1 MKQLSKKIFN
11 IFIICIICIVPLII
25 TPNRLDYY
33 YQAKSY
39 LIYALCL
46 FTSIP
51 FLFEFNKDYFSN
63 KAIYYTIFVY
73 IFILALSTIFSVN
86 ISQSIFGKIYRYEG
100 FLTLI
105 CYLIIFIIASSKYI
119 FSKVHLVYLFL
130 SATVISIY
138 GILQYFG
145 YNIVKVDPIRSKW
158 VKYVYSTI
166 GNPNFL
172 GSYLVLILPISI
184 YCFIKSNKILNLL
197 ITCLL
202 YTTLLL
208 TNTRSAW
215 IGFALSFLLLVI
227 FSIKNKKDLKS
238 LIFILLI
245 IFSITLLINSYKN
258 NALIK
263 RFDSI
268 VSDAKN
274 ASIDSTKS
282 EYSGSTR
289 IFIWKRTLK
298 LIQNSPIIGYGP
310 DTFDIVFMK
319 NYKKDVNRLIGNII
333 IDKAHNEY
341 LQIAY
346 ASGIPALITYLLFLI
361 FAIIDAIKNI
371 NKNILIIPLLCS
383 ISGYLIQSFFNISVV
398 SVAPVFWAFLGIL
411 CKFSKVKEFH

>member
-1 MKQLSKKIFN
+1 MSKKIFN

>member
-1 MKQLSKKIFN
+1 MRRKIYN
-11 IFIICIICIVPLII
+11 IFIIFIICIVPLII
-25 TPNRLDYY
+25 TPNRFDYY

-39 LIYALCL
+39 VIYTLCF

-51 FLFEFNKDYFSN
+51 FLFEFDKNYFSN
-63 KAIYYTIFVY
+63 KAIYYTIFIY
-73 IFILALSTIFSVN
+73 IFLLTLSTIFSIN
-86 ISQSIFGKIYRYEG
+86 IGQSIFGKIYRYEG
-100 FLTLI
+100 YLTLI
-105 CYLIIFIIASSKYI
+105 CYIIIFIIASSKYV
-119 FSKVHLVYLFL
+119 FSKIHLVYLFL
-130 SATVISIY
+130 SSSIISIY
-138 GILQYFG
+138 GILQYLG
-145 YNIVKVDPIRSKW
+145 YNIVKVDPIRAKW
-158 VKYVYSTI
+158 IKYVYSTI

-172 GSYLVLILPISI
+172 GSYLVLILPVSI
-184 YCFIKSNKILNLL
+184 YCFLKTKKILYLI

-215 IGFALSFLLLVI
+215 IGFAFSFLLLFI
-227 FSIKNKKDLKS
+227 FSIKYKNNLKR
-238 LIFILLI
+238 LLFILVI
-245 IFSITLLINSYKN
+245 IFSITSILNFYKN
-258 NALIK
+258 NTLIK

-274 ASIDSTKS
+274 ASIKSTKS

-298 LIQNSPIIGYGP
+298 LIQNSPLIGYGP
-310 DTFDIVFMK
+310 DTFDIAFMK
-319 NYKKDVNRLIGNII
+319 NYKKDVNRFIGNLI

-346 ASGIPALITYLLFLI
+346 ASGIPSLITYLLFLI
-361 FAIIDAIKNI
+361 LVIRNAFKNI

-411 CKFSKVKEFH
+411 CSFSKVKEFH

>member
-1 MKQLSKKIFN
+1 MKQLRRKIYN

-25 TPNRLDYY
+25 TPNRFDYY

-39 LIYALCL
+39 AIYALCL
-46 FTSIP
+46 FTTIP
-51 FLFEFNKDYFSN
+51 FLFEFNKNYFSN

-73 IFILALSTIFSVN
+73 TLILSLSTIFSVN
-86 ISQSIFGKIYRYEG
+86 IGQSILGKVYRYEG

-105 CYLIIFIIASSKYI
+105 CYIMIFIIASSKYV
-119 FSKVHLVYLFL
+119 FSKNHLVYLFL
-130 SATVISIY
+130 SSSIISIY

-145 YNIVKVDPIRSKW
+145 YNIVKVDPIRAKW
-158 VKYVYSTI
+158 IKYVYSTI

-172 GSYLVLILPISI
+172 GSYLVLILPVSI
-184 YCFIKSNKILNLL
+184 YCFVRTKKILYLL
-197 ITCLL
+197 TTCLL

-215 IGFALSFLLLVI
+215 IGFALSFLLLFI
-227 FSIKNKKDLKS
+227 FSIKYKINLKR
-238 LIFILLI
+238 LFFILFI
-245 IFSITLLINSYKN
+245 IFSITLFLNLYKN
-258 NALIK
+258 NAVIK

-268 VSDAKN
+268 VIDAKT
-274 ASIDSTKS
+274 ASIKSTKS

-319 NYKKDVNRLIGNII
+319 NYKKDVNRLIGNLI

-361 FAIIDAIKNI
+361 FIIRDAVKNT
-371 NKNILIIPLLCS
+371 NKNTLIIPLLCS

-398 SVAPVFWAFLGIL
+398 SVAPLFWAFLGIL
-411 CKFSKVKEFH
+411 CSFSKVKEFH